1 MSKFPQLKA
10 QSSLPQRATTKAYLC
25 FSLTCSRMKRWSRSH
40 FSRAGLV
47 VIDGFQARAMRLITS
62 WSSLILSSSAGSITL
77 TLRSV
82 YYGDEREHGH
92 ARPMGPKKK
101 RGDHWRR

>member
-1 MSKFPQLKA
+1 MLANEALEPLA
-10 QSSLPQRATTKAYLC
+10 LLQSWLGRHRRISGRVDALDHVVELLDIVVVR
-25 FSLTCSRMKRWSRSH
+25 RVHH
-40 FSRAGLV
+40 F
-47 VIDGFQARAMRLITS
+47 
-62 WSSLILSSSAGSITL
+62 

-101 RGDHWRR
+101 RDDLWRR